1 MWFWIFILSVIGLAD
16 AAYLLYKKL
25 KKEKL
30 VCFFGEDCNKVSKSK
45 YGYFFGIPNEIFGIG
60 FYLFALS
67 LFVFSLLG
75 VITIFEISLTS
86 LLLFAVILA
95 SIVSLYLLWIQ
106 TAVLKAW
113 CAWCILSSLVNF
125 LILFAVLFL
134 R

>member
-1 MWFWIFILSVIGLAD
+1 MWFWIFILSFIGLAD

-45 YGYFFGIPNEIFGIG
+45 YGYFFGIPNEVFGVG

-75 VITIFEISLTS
+75 VTTIFEISLFS
-86 LLLFAVILA
+86 LLLFAAIPA
-95 SIVSLYLLWIQ
+95 SIASLYLLWIQ
-106 TAVLKAW
+106 AVVLKTW
-113 CAWCILSSLVNF
+113 CEWCVLSSLVNF
-125 LILFAVLFL
+125 LILFVALL
-134 R
+134 Q